1 MPATPECGP
10 NSALLTQVP
19 ATWRI
24 ALGFDVGRLR
34 IGVAVGDT
42 LTGSARPL
50 CILPTRQ
57 QRPDWEAIARL
68 MVEWRPDGLVV
79 GVPRHADDT
88 ANAMTDA
95 ALRFCRQL
103 HGRFHLPV
111 ATMDERL
118 SSWEAEQRQSATTG
132 RRRKNPAHL
141 DAQAAAVILETAF
154 NPRFNPPVGVLPLEK
169 GELEDMAHA

>member
-1 MPATPECGP
+1 MSATAERGSNPARL
-10 NSALLTQVP
+10 SQVP
-19 ATWRI
+19 AAWRI

-57 QRPDWEAIARL
+57 QHPDWEAIARL
-68 MVEWRPDGLVV
+68 IAEWRPDGLVV
-79 GVPRHADDT
+79 GVPRHADET

-103 HGRFHLPV
+103 HGRYHLPV
-111 ATMDERL
+111 ATVDERL

-132 RRRKNPAHL
+132 RRRNSPAHL
-141 DAQAAAVILETAF
+141 DAQAAAIILETAF
-154 NPRFNPPVGVLPLEK
+154 NLRFNPPVGVFPLEK
-169 GELEDMAHA
+169 GALEDMAHA